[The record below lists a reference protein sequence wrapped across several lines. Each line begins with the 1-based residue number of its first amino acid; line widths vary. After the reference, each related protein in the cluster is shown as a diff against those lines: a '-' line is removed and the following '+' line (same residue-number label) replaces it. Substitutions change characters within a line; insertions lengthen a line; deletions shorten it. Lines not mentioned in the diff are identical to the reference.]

1 MNILIDALPES
12 VVVGGTEYRIETGFR
27 TSILFEL
34 LIRDR
39 RIPDHLK
46 LSQMLKL
53 YYPRIPDDEEEAA
66 EKILWFYNC
75 GRQRG
80 DARNRTAPGFR
91 RGKALYSFEQDA
103 FLIYAAFLSQYG
115 IDLQDVRDMHWWR
128 FAALFEGLSE
138 DQRIK
143 RVMRIRGMDISGLP
157 AEEAKR
163 VRELKQLY
171 ALPDEGTA
179 DGCVSLARRNT
190 ELKEYVRRRLKEVKQ
205 CVRPQGGD

>member
-103 FLIYAAFLSQYG
+103 FLIYAAFYPST
-115 IDLQDVRDMHWWR
+115 
-128 FAALFEGLSE
+128 GLIFRTSGTCTGGGL
-138 DQRIK
+138 RPCL
-143 RVMRIRGMDISGLP
+143 RVFPRISGS
-157 AEEAKR
+157 K
-163 VRELKQLY
+163 
-171 ALPDEGTA
+171 G
-179 DGCVSLARRNT
+179 S
-190 ELKEYVRRRLKEVKQ
+190 
-205 CVRPQGGD
+205 

>member
-66 EKILWFYNC
+66 EKINRTKKNGGRVICVGTTSCRTVESAADENGQVEAGC
-75 GRQRG
+75 GNTDIFIYPGYRFKVLDALITNFHLPESTLVMLVSALAGREHVLAAYEEAVKERYRFFSFG
-80 DARNRTAPGFR
+80 DAM
-91 RGKALYSFEQDA
+91 
-103 FLIYAAFLSQYG
+103 LIQ
-115 IDLQDVRDMHWWR
+115 
-128 FAALFEGLSE
+128 
-138 DQRIK
+138 
-143 RVMRIRGMDISGLP
+143 
-157 AEEAKR
+157 
-163 VRELKQLY
+163 
-171 ALPDEGTA
+171 
-179 DGCVSLARRNT
+179 
-190 ELKEYVRRRLKEVKQ
+190 
-205 CVRPQGGD
+205 